1 MGTFVK
7 YLIYIALVVAVF
19 FIAKGLW
26 EENSDNTVEEI
37 VVGVSDNAP
46 TSPNSPTADTTPAQ
60 K

>member
-7 YLIYIALVVAVF
+7 YLIYIALIAAVF

-26 EENSDNTVEEI
+26 EENSNNTVEEVI
-37 VVGVSDNAP
+37 IGVSDNAP
-46 TSPNSPTADTTPAQ
+46 DTSGSSSTNMKPTQ

>member
-1 MGTFVK
+1 MGTFIK

-46 TSPNSPTADTTPAQ
+46 AAPSTQTPPSG